1 MTLFLI
7 LYFVLGGLYLQ
18 HYRTEN
24 LVRAQ
29 YSNYRGNNKEL
40 LIVLTLLYLLIT
52 WPFLFVRGTY
62 NFIKTLIRRNN
73 KK

>member
-1 MTLFLI
+1 MALFLI

-18 HYRTEN
+18 HYKTEA

-29 YSNYRGNNKEL
+29 YANYRGNNKEL
-40 LIVLTLLYLLIT
+40 LIVLTLLYLLVI
-52 WPFLFVRGTY
+52 WPSLFIKGTY
-62 NFIKTLIRRNN
+62 NIIKTLIRRN

>member
-1 MTLFLI
+1 MVLFLI

-18 HYRTEN
+18 HYKTED

-29 YSNYRGNNKEL
+29 YANYRGKNKEL
-40 LIVLTLLYLLIT
+40 LIVLSLLYLLII
-52 WPFLFVRGTY
+52 WPIIFIKGTY
-62 NFIKTLIRRNN
+62 NIIKTLIRRN